1 MTGEAPADLRYRHR
15 PVHGFVYILGRG
27 QGPPQGP
34 PLGEVQ
40 IAQRAE
46 IRDSCLVKAPILL
59 LEEIRLRDISCTEG
73 PKQACRPGA
82 VAVGYGVYALL
93 GRRFDFIAV
102 FSENEIQPGMVVQ
115 DTGGIGG
122 LSSTSHRSC
131 LLRRDLRRM
140 ARCAGCRAGILAAFR
155 TVLCGPGAWIGE
167 VVGSGKLGLQEQGVE
182 ASEGE
187 NSEARL
193 HPSWF
198 TANGHD

>member
-1 MTGEAPADLRYRHR
+1 MTGEAPADLGSRHR

-27 QGPPQGP
+27 QGP

-59 LEEIRLRDISCTEG
+59 LEEIRLRDISCTER

-122 LSSTSHRSC
+122 L
-131 LLRRDLRRM
+131 
-140 ARCAGCRAGILAAFR
+140 AVRA
-155 TVLCGPGAWIGE
+155 IG
-167 VVGSGKLGLQEQGVE
+167 V
-182 ASEGE
+182 AC
-187 NSEARL
+187 
-193 HPSWF
+193 
-198 TANGHD
+198 